1 MTQITRTEEN
11 NDSDE
16 TDKLIDAF
24 GGLIEGGAVWAGNKI
39 FDSVFPEFN
48 PKDNEEAK
56 KKLKEKLQQL
66 SAAAQDPEVKEL
78 IIDTS
83 AAFAELTG
91 DLLKAIEPPLRD
103 IGTVAADV
111 VIDAAK
117 GAASTVAKTG
127 IGVTEAALGE
137 IPVVGGVVDLLL
149 VGGSFF
155 NSMAKGFGGAVGNI
169 EKVMNVMEKLGVAVT
184 EPLNAAAEKVQKVR
198 REAGRIQTRM
208 AASAAA
214 VESAKKIRPPSLH
227 TSGVIPLPVS
237 GLKGLR
243 VEKPLQA
250 AKGPVPTKT
259 KTPPF

>member
-1 MTQITRTEEN
+1 MQQITRTEEN

-16 TDKLIDAF
+16 TDKLVDAF

-39 FDSVFPEFN
+39 FDSAFPEFN

-66 SAAAQDPEVKEL
+66 SAAAQDPEVKGL
-78 IIDTS
+78 IFDTS

-103 IGTVAADV
+103 IGTVAADMLT
-111 VIDAAK
+111 DTAK
-117 GAASTVAKTG
+117 GGAATFAKAG

-137 IPVVGGVVDLLL
+137 IPVVGGVVDLVLTAGTL
-149 VGGSFF
+149 F
-155 NSMAKGFGGAVGNI
+155 NSTAKGFSGAVEN
-169 EKVMNVMEKLGVAVT
+169 VQNLMNVMNKLGVAVT

-208 AASAAA
+208 AASAA
-214 VESAKKIRPPSLH
+214 
-227 TSGVIPLPVS
+227 T
-237 GLKGLR
+237 
-243 VEKPLQA
+243 A
-250 AKGPVPTKT
+250 ATASKDAGSHVPTLAEIKNNQL
-259 KTPPF
+259 KPAVQGRGVQD